1 METNRSRRLT
11 PQLFLGIIVVFL
23 GVIFTLGNVGIIDSE
38 DYLQYWPSLIIIYG
52 VVKLFERHSTSTRL
66 WASVW
71 IVVGAAL
78 LLNNL
83 DITYIRIWDY
93 WPLLLVLMGIGM
105 MRGAFSR
112 HRLGTSI
119 EGSTSP
125 EGSKERD
132 DSDSV
137 ISGTAILGGYKCT
150 NNSQD
155 FRGGDLTAIMGGV
168 ELDLRDASIKGSEA
182 VLDIFAFWG
191 GVKIR
196 IPEDWTVSLQ
206 AMPILG
212 GFEDKTRPPRSGA
225 GKRLVLKGFAIMGG
239 GEIDN

>member
-1 METNRSRRLT
+1 METSRSRHLT
-11 PQLFLGIIVVFL
+11 PQLFLGLIVVFL
-23 GVIFTLGNVGIIDSE
+23 GVVFTLGNVGIIDSE
-38 DYLQYWPSLIIIYG
+38 DYLRYWPALLIIYG
-52 VVKLFERHSTSTRL
+52 LVTLFERQSSSGRI
-66 WASVW
+66 WAAVW
-71 IVVGAAL
+71 IFVGSAL

-83 DITYIRIWDY
+83 DLTRIRIWDY
-93 WPLLLVLMGIGM
+93 WPLVLVLIGIGM
-105 MRGAFSR
+105 MRGSVTRRRFR
-112 HRLGTSI
+112 TGF
-119 EGSTSP
+119 EGSTSLDETK
-125 EGSKERD
+125 EGN

-137 ISGTAILGGYKCT
+137 ISGTAILGGYKRT

-155 FRGGDLTAIMGGV
+155 FRGGELTAIMGGV

-212 GFEDKTRPPRSGA
+212 GFEDKTRPPRTGA